1 MEQEQ
6 ATDHTENLA
15 QAIQDANSETE
26 QSSTEQANFWN
37 PVNFDE
43 ILQRFSKTE
52 SYNHRYARSFLYQPE
67 RISLNSHDAQTPI
80 IPPGTAFGSQGIFK
94 NTTLPQ
100 ETFSQFNILFE
111 KPLLR
116 VKSIQLL
123 SAIIPNPQPSIPD
136 DECAFYYY
144 RMRTLFNSAY
154 TNTTGN
160 PVWNSSATYVYGD
173 VVVYQTAIPH
183 TIPVLYF
190 TMNYPPYLYAYTAT
204 DPGALSAI
212 GTSFTISGAANSAW
226 NGTFASQGTQGSD
239 VGSWA
244 VIALAS
250 QGLGNSSTATI
261 TYYTFTN
268 YTYYVSQVDSN
279 TNNTPNSSPNQWIQV
294 GQSGGQTTAIYQPWN
309 INTTYNAGD
318 VVFYTGTDGYTYFYT
333 SVGSGNIGNIPSG
346 TSAFWTQGSRSAST
360 SPNWFEIRS
369 GNVAFNRLL
378 PSTVPPDVYPAVYA
392 TNATTAKNTTFPDY
406 PTFVSALN
414 ATNQTAY
421 SCQIIGDISFV
432 YNQTLNKIQWVPLN
446 QMAWVNG
453 VFNNGYYYLYTGWN
467 DPNYQTLATYALN
480 QKYKYTLNLRAGFTW
495 NGQFS
500 LPADPWNGITGNILF
515 ATQIANYFT
524 PFAGSNQQGGG
535 TAYSIIASNPAK
547 DRVTA
552 NSYADLVYT
561 QSIRL
566 YCDITQGSTQDS
578 GGNAGLLSIIPMA
591 ATTLGVTFYQN
602 NFNNPLTKIPE
613 QLQSILI
620 IMKTDSGDDY
630 VLPSSAS
637 VSLELGIQ
645 YE

>member
-6 ATDHTENLA
+6 AVDHTENLA

-80 IPPGTAFGSQGIFK
+80 IPPGTAFGLQGVFN

-144 RMRTLFNSAY
+144 RLGNLYTEAIANGYWSPATTYAYGSVVVYVPTATTAYFYVSTQGSNLNNSPSSSSAWIQVSIAGTNVGIY
-154 TNTTGN
+154 APWNTNTTY
-160 PVWNSSATYVYGD
+160 SA
-173 VVVYQTAIPH
+173 
-183 TIPVLYF
+183 
-190 TMNYPPYLYAYTAT
+190 
-204 DPGALSAI
+204 
-212 GTSFTISGAANSAW
+212 GT
-226 NGTFASQGTQGSD
+226 
-239 VGSWA
+239 
-244 VIALAS
+244 
-250 QGLGNSSTATI
+250 
-261 TYYTFTN
+261 
-268 YTYYVSQVDSN
+268 
-279 TNNTPNSSPNQWIQV
+279 
-294 GQSGGQTTAIYQPWN
+294 
-309 INTTYNAGD
+309 

-346 TSAFWTQGSRSAST
+346 TSAFWAQGSRSAST

-414 ATNQTAY
+414 ATNQTTY
-421 SCQIIGDISFV
+421 TCQIPGDISFV

-467 DPNYQTLATYALN
+467 DPNYQDLAALSTVN

>member
-268 YTYYVSQVDSN
+268 YTYYVSKVYSN
-279 TNNTPNSSPNQWIQV
+279 TNNTPDSSPNQWVQV

-309 INTTYNAGD
+309 TNTTYSTGD

-369 GNVAFNRLL
+369 GSVADNSLL
-378 PSTVPPDVYPAVYA
+378 PSTVPPDIYPAGA

-406 PTFVSALN
+406 PTFVAALN
-414 ATNQTAY
+414 ATNQTTY
-421 SCQIIGDISFV
+421 SCQIPGDISFV

-495 NGQFS
+495 NGQFN

-561 QSIRL
+561 QSIRV

-637 VSLELGIQ
+637 ISLELGIQ

>member
-268 YTYYVSQVDSN
+268 YTYYVSKVYSN
-279 TNNTPNSSPNQWIQV
+279 TNNTPDSSPNQWVQV

-309 INTTYNAGD
+309 TNTTYSTGD

-414 ATNQTAY
+414 ATNQTTY
-421 SCQIIGDISFV
+421 TCQIPGDISFV

-495 NGQFS
+495 NGQFN

>member
-6 ATDHTENLA
+6 AVDHTENLA

-80 IPPGTAFGSQGIFK
+80 IPPGTAFGLQGVFN

-144 RMRTLFNSAY
+144 RMGTLFNSAY

-160 PVWNSSATYVYGD
+160 PVWNSSATYTRGD

-279 TNNTPNSSPNQWIQV
+279 TNNTPNSSPNQWVQV

-309 INTTYNAGD
+309 TNTTYSAGT

-369 GNVAFNRLL
+369 GYVAYNRLL
-378 PSTVPPDVYPAVYA
+378 PSTVPPDVYPAGA

-406 PTFVSALN
+406 PTFVAALN
-414 ATNQTAY
+414 ATNQTTY
-421 SCQIIGDISFV
+421 SCQIPGDISFV

-467 DPNYQTLATYALN
+467 DPNYQTLAALSTLN
-480 QKYKYTLNLRAGFTW
+480 QKYKYTLNLRSGFTW

-561 QSIRL
+561 QSIRV